1 MWYKQT
7 KERDVPYILYENHN
21 KQEKFP
27 QNGPIAEQSF
37 LHSQWSSS
45 FFPQFIS
52 LQASVPNLEQT
63 HTHTHF
69 RNVTKTKRS
78 LASSKEAGKIFILY
92 NNCDKTPGLMMLTSE
107 WMMEC
112 SLHTQPHS
120 SSWYSS
126 FWFVSLFYSMFTHCH
141 RSIFDQ

>member
-45 FFPQFIS
+45 FFQQFIS

-63 HTHTHF
+63 HTYTLSECYENRAIVGKLQ
-69 RNVTKTKRS
+69 RNW
-78 LASSKEAGKIFILY
+78 KIFILY